1 MYKLLYQSHITN
13 LMNTLDVNEF
23 LEAVNDSLKYLQ
35 ASGDNEISA
44 RIVKYFVMTNSFVKN
59 LTIIDQQTE
68 KKTDLNL
75 ICQLSMRIGSVLT
88 QNKESFLAYKVLKR
102 NGLKIKNQS

>member
-1 MYKLLYQSHITN
+1 MEELIKEQLERTDKERMYKLLYQSHITN

-35 ASGDNEISA
+35 AYGDIEISA

-68 KKTDLNL
+68 KKTDFNL
-75 ICQLSMRIGSVLT
+75 ICQLSMRVG
-88 QNKESFLAYKVLKR
+88 
-102 NGLKIKNQS
+102 